1 MSYFHYSGKI
11 ANISCEG
18 TFNVELF
25 LFQGEN
31 KKKKHLNKNQ
41 ANKQQ
46 ENLSFCKAVLALVA
60 VVRPSH
66 HFCISDATAL

>member
-41 ANKQQ
+41 ANKQ
-46 ENLSFCKAVLALVA
+46 ENLSFCKAVLAQA
-60 VVRPSH
+60 SVVRPSYH
-66 HFCISDATAL
+66 VCISDATAL